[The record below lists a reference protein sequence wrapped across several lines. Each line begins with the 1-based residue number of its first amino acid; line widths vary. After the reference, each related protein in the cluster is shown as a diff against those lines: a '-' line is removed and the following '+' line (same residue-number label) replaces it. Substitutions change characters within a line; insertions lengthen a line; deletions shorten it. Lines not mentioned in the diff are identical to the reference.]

1 MRPGVPGASYWI
13 IRMSRVSYMKGVP
26 GMSACERVLSTS
38 NGRGAVGLRGSYLK
52 KCQSLG
58 VPGDAGPSC
67 WAV

>member
-1 MRPGVPGASYWI
+1 
-13 IRMSRVSYMKGVP
+13 MKGVP